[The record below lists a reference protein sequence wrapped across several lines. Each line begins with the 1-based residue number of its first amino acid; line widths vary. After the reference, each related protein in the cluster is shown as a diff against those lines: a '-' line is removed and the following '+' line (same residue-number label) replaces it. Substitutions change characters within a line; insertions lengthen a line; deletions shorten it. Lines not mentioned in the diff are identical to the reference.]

1 MAARVANALIKRITL
16 PASFCVDVR
25 KKIIEMSSED
35 EGICS
40 TKISDICLAKNIRH
54 IFRENDDPLFFKIC
68 RIHTRS

>member
-35 EGICS
+35 EGIYLHKKS
-40 TKISDICLAKNIRH
+40 AVCLGPNH
-54 IFRENDDPLFFKIC
+54 LL
-68 RIHTRS
+68 H